1 MSTSIDYYISN
12 TIFVM
17 THGLNSRQ
25 GAEGFADILSE
36 RKKDKIKNNHF
47 EVSSEN
53 YAIIQIHKNLEDYL
67 AIDFS
72 KTLIQ
77 EEEKDRPRILEV
89 EMDEPCT
96 APCLKRSKNKKQGIP
111 F

>member
-1 MSTSIDYYISN
+1 MSTSIDYYIPD
-12 TIFVM
+12 TFFVM
-17 THGLNSRQ
+17 IHGLNSRQ
-25 GAEGFADILSE
+25 GAKGFADALSE
-36 RKKDKIKNNHF
+36 RKKDKIKKNHF

-77 EEEKDRPRILEV
+77 EEEKDRPRLKV
-89 EMDEPCT
+89 EKDEPCSQ
-96 APCLKRSKNKKQGIP
+96 PCLRKSKE
-111 F
+111 